1 MQKHSYS
8 TYRHM
13 RSQVWR
19 GSFEKDS
26 SVTRGR
32 HVGSHDKVIHSFT
45 FENEELA
52 EIWFKELSSELSS
65 ALRSLLRSL
74 LSNGQLPASAII
86 QWQAGVHLLTS
97 FFFFPQGSIQWA
109 GREDSGDDCLRFW
122 PFLETRRHWSCENT
136 HEQRGLQPVFTGVER
151 PAEGRE
157 GGGLSVT
164 GVRVTWYQAGLPWA
178 NFYLL
183 LYLSAV
189 TEWAVGR
196 CLFVPEVR
204 AHCREADCGGSG
216 GQKPEEDGCGRTIGW
231 VAEENSRFRW
241 G

>member
-8 TYRHM
+8 THRHM

-65 ALRSLLRSL
+65 ALRSLL
-74 LSNGQLPASAII
+74 SNGQLPASAII

-97 FFFFPQGSIQWA
+97 FFHLFFFFLKVPYSELGGKTLVMTVYDFDRFSKHDAIGAVKIPMSSVDFSQSLQEWRDLQKAEKEEVWAWQGSGSHDIRQDFHELTFIFCFTFLLWQSE
-109 GREDSGDDCLRFW
+109 RLGDVCLSLRFV
-122 PFLETRRHWSCENT
+122 PTAGKLTVVVLEAKN
-136 HEQRGLQPVFTGVER
+136 LKKMDV
-151 PAEGRE
+151 
-157 GGGLSVT
+157 GGLS
-164 GVRVTWYQAGLPWA
+164 G
-178 NFYLL
+178 
-183 LYLSAV
+183 
-189 TEWAVGR
+189 E
-196 CLFVPEVR
+196 
-204 AHCREADCGGSG
+204 
-216 GQKPEEDGCGRTIGW
+216 
-231 VAEENSRFRW
+231 
-241 G
+241 